1 MMKKKI
7 LLFVVILVGFVV
19 LAKIAVTAK
28 EEDSNEE
35 MAKIVKLSKVGTK
48 EIQEVREFSGIV
60 KGLGEVEI
68 APEISGRLVSVNK
81 KEGEK
86 VTKGEILATIDAT
99 DFLAQNSLS
108 AEQTQVSKDAF
119 SATEEYQG
127 QLVDE
132 ARIELEKAED
142 LKKEAK
148 KTEDESGLKIAKRNV
163 EKAEEAIRTAKRM
176 RDLQLSL
183 SQGEVDLSQ
192 KQARITSLGV
202 NKTIIRAPFSGIFTK
217 KLSQEGQIVSPATAI
232 MVLVQSEQKEIA
244 IDLPSK
250 VANGLKLN
258 QEVFAIKEKT
268 KDGNEDDNS
277 ERFAITV
284 ASISPVSDEITRKSS
299 VKFSFDNEDVALGEF
314 IRVLIPVSEKQ
325 DVLAVPIASVKKS
338 YFEDVIFVVEN
349 EIAKEQK
356 VELGIIQGNLIE
368 IKNGLNEG
376 QSFVVEGQQNLRNGD
391 KIRIYE

>member
-1 MMKKKI
+1 MKKKI
-7 LLFVVILVGFVV
+7 LLFVVILIGFAV

-28 EEDSNEE
+28 EEDGSEE
-35 MAKIVKLSKVGTK
+35 TAKIVKLSEVGTK
-48 EIQEVREFSGIV
+48 EIQEEREFSGIV
-60 KGLGEVEI
+60 KGMGEVEI

-86 VTKGEILATIDAT
+86 VAKGEILATIDAT

-148 KTEDESGLKIAKRNV
+148 KDGDESGLKIAKRNV

-217 KLSQEGQIVSPATAI
+217 KLSQEGQIVSPETAI

-244 IDLPSK
+244 IDLPSE
-250 VANGLKLN
+250 VANKLKLN
-258 QEVFAIKEKT
+258 QEVFAIKEKI
-268 KDGNEDDNS
+268 KDNRENE
-277 ERFAITV
+277 EGEKFAIII

-299 VKFSFDNEDVALGEF
+299 VKFSFDNPDVALGEF
-314 IRVLIPVSEKQ
+314 VRVLIPVNKKQ
-325 DVLAVPIASVKKS
+325 DALAVPITSLKKS

-356 VELGIIQGNLIE
+356 VKLGIIDGDSIE
-368 IKNGLNEG
+368 IINGLTEG

-391 KIRIYE
+391 KIRIHE